1 MKKIILFLIS
11 SVYTLLNADA
21 QCPVS
26 IDDDSGDG
34 STYIFTLS
42 NDMQG
47 ANYPSLGTVTIQG
60 QSYTIQGA
68 YSDHGFNWAQVI
80 VNATPIIRA
89 NNSSITVVIG
99 GLTCV
104 YGAALPVELL
114 SFTAQNQTDSNVLN
128 WATAS
133 EINNKGFQIEKR
145 QTTDDNWDIIGF
157 VKAQGKAASYDFTDN
172 TPLSISYYRLRQMDN
187 DGKETLSKVISVVV
201 KGNSKLKV
209 YPNPVS
215 DVLTIEASATGTYD
229 ILNLLGQQ
237 VLHGKTPPSGV
248 GGLDVS
254 ALPQG
259 TYFLK
264 IGEAQVKF
272 VKQ

>member
-1 MKKIILFLIS
+1 MKKIILVFITI
-11 SVYTLLNADA
+11 VYTLLNVHA

-26 IDDDSGDG
+26 INDDSGDG

-60 QSYTIQGA
+60 QAYTIQGA

-80 VNATPIIRA
+80 VKASPVIKT
-89 NNSSITVVIG
+89 NSGSLTVVIG
-99 GLTCV
+99 GSTCV
-104 YGAALPVELL
+104 YGALPVELL
-114 SFTAQNQTDSNVLN
+114 SFTAQNQTGSNRLN
-128 WATAS
+128 WVTAS
-133 EINNKGFQIEKR
+133 EVNNKGFQVERIM
-145 QTTDDNWDIIGF
+145 DNGQWIMLGF
-157 VKAQGKAASYDFTDN
+157 VNAKSKAASYDFTDN
-172 TPLSISYYRLRQMDN
+172 TPLSISYYRLRQIDN
-187 DGKETLSKVISVVV
+187 DGKETLSKVVSVSA
-201 KGNSKLKV
+201 KGSSKLKV

-215 DVLTIEASATGTYD
+215 DVLAIETSATGTFD

-237 VLHGKTPPSGV
+237 VMHDKTPPSGV

-264 IGEAQVKF
+264 VGEEQAKF